1 MSIDNISAIVERA
14 RIAAA
19 EGRKDGETPG
29 AERERL
35 KQIAAEFESMLL
47 VQMLKDMRKAGTWTD
62 GEEERDSLGA
72 ESMFETIDVELASHL
87 ARAKG
92 LGLQDQLLKAFESR
106 LDTKPGIAST
116 GSIGEILREIRPGSL
131 ADGAS
136 EIKPGMA
143 SGARQTG
150 RISEEIRLE
159 TQPGF
164 VSGAPI
170 ATTTESASV
179 AAASGA
185 NFTDSHD
192 ESAHKVRPVN
202 GEVTSA
208 FGWRRDPFTNR
219 MKFHQGVDLR
229 AAYGQEVQAASKGI
243 VVFSGDQGGYGT
255 SVVVE
260 HQDGTRTR
268 YAHLSAT
275 LVRKGDQVGAG
286 EPVGRA
292 GRSGRATGTH
302 LHFEVIARD
311 GRRVEP
317 QQWASADTAGRVL
330 PPGMDEHRPGKSGD

>member
-1 MSIDNISAIVERA
+1 MSIDSINAIVERA
-14 RIAAA
+14 RVAAA
-19 EGRKDGETPG
+19 EGRKDGEAPG

-72 ESMFETIDVELASHL
+72 ASMFETIDVELASHL
-87 ARAKG
+87 ARVKG
-92 LGLQDQLLKAFESR
+92 LGLQKQLLEAFGGEEKPEMKPGFISGGSPAEIIKEIAPR
-106 LDTKPGIAST
+106 IPVTGGVETKPGF
-116 GSIGEILREIRPGSL
+116 
-131 ADGAS
+131 
-136 EIKPGMA
+136 
-143 SGARQTG
+143 
-150 RISEEIRLE
+150 IS
-159 TQPGF
+159 
-164 VSGAPI
+164 SAPV
-170 ATTTESASV
+170 APTTESAPV
-179 AAASGA
+179 AATSGA
-185 NFTDSHD
+185 NFTDSHG
-192 ESAHKVRPVN
+192 ETAHNVRPVH

-229 AAYGQEVQAASKGI
+229 AAYGQEVQAASAGI

-260 HQDGTRTR
+260 HADGTRTR

-302 LHFEVIARD
+302 LHFEVIGRD
-311 GRRVEP
+311 GRRMEP
-317 QQWASADTAGRVL
+317 QLWARADTTGRAL
-330 PPGMDEHRPGKSGD
+330 PPGIDEHRPGGSGD

>member
-14 RIAAA
+14 RVAAA
-19 EGRKDGETPG
+19 EGQKDGQTSGPD
-29 AERERL
+29 RERL
-35 KQIAAEFESMLL
+35 KRIAAEFESMLL
-47 VQMLKDMRKAGTWTD
+47 VQMLKDMRKAGSWSD

-72 ESMFETIDVELASHL
+72 ASLFETIDVELASHL

-92 LGLQDQLLKAFESR
+92 LGLQDQLLRAFESR
-106 LDTKPGIAST
+106 VETKPKPEIEP
-116 GSIGEILREIRPGSL
+116 GSISPRPKIEPGSNL
-131 ADGAS
+131 
-136 EIKPGMA
+136 
-143 SGARQTG
+143 
-150 RISEEIRLE
+150 
-159 TQPGF
+159 GF
-164 VSGAPI
+164 VSPAPV
-170 ATTTESASV
+170 APTTESAAV
-179 AAASGA
+179 AATSGA
-185 NFTDSHD
+185 NFADLHDST
-192 ESAHKVRPVN
+192 AHNVRPVN

-208 FGWRRDPFTNR
+208 FGWRRDPFTHK

-229 AAYGQEVQAASKGI
+229 AAYGQEVQAASAGI

-302 LHFEVIARD
+302 LHFEVIGRD
-311 GRRVEP
+311 GRRMAP
-317 QQWASADTAGRVL
+317 QQWASADTAGRAL
-330 PPGMDEHRPGKSGD
+330 PPGIDEHRPGGSGD

>member
-1 MSIDNISAIVERA
+1 MSIENINAIVERA
-14 RIAAA
+14 RVAAA
-19 EGRKDGETPG
+19 EGRKDGETSVAG
-29 AERERL
+29 RERL

-62 GEEERDSLGA
+62 GEEEERDSLGA
-72 ESMFETIDVELASHL
+72 ESMFETLDVELASQL

-92 LGLQDQLLKAFESR
+92 LGLQKQLLEAFGGME
-106 LDTKPGIAST
+106 KP
-116 GSIGEILREIRPGSL
+116 EITPGVIS
-131 ADGAS
+131 AGQRS
-136 EIKPGMA
+136 EITPGVI
-143 SGARQTG
+143 SGRAFQ
-150 RISEEIRLE
+150 
-159 TQPGF
+159 
-164 VSGAPI
+164 APV
-170 ATTTESASV
+170 APTTESAPV
-179 AAASGA
+179 AATSGTD
-185 NFTDSHD
+185 FTDSHD
-192 ESAHKVRPVN
+192 ETAHNVRPVT
-202 GEVTSA
+202 GDVTSA

-260 HQDGTRTR
+260 HADGTRTR

-302 LHFEVIARD
+302 LHFEVIGRD
-311 GRRVEP
+311 GSRIEP
-317 QQWASADTAGRVL
+317 QLWARADTAGRAL
-330 PPGMDEHRPGKSGD
+330 PPGMDERRPGRSGD

>member
-1 MSIDNISAIVERA
+1 MSIDNINAIVERA
-14 RIAAA
+14 RIAA
-19 EGRKDGETPG
+19 EDGRKDGETSG
-29 AERERL
+29 TERERL

-47 VQMLKDMRKAGTWTD
+47 VQMLKDMRKAGQWSD

-92 LGLQDQLLKAFESR
+92 LGLKDQLLKAFEGR
-106 LDTKPGIAST
+106 VDTKPGFAEKPKIEP
-116 GSIGEILREIRPGSL
+116 GSISGASPTGTLKEIAPQLPTTGVSKIEPGSNF
-131 ADGAS
+131 A
-136 EIKPGMA
+136 
-143 SGARQTG
+143 
-150 RISEEIRLE
+150 
-159 TQPGF
+159 
-164 VSGAPI
+164 APV
-170 ATTTESASV
+170 APTTESTPV
-179 AAASGA
+179 AQTSGA

-192 ESAHKVRPVN
+192 ETAHNVRLVH

-208 FGWRRDPFTNR
+208 FGWRRDPFTHK

-302 LHFEVIARD
+302 LHFEVMSD
-311 GRRVEP
+311 GRAVDP
-317 QQWASADTAGRVL
+317 L
-330 PPGMDEHRPGKSGD
+330 K

>member
-1 MSIDNISAIVERA
+1 VCIDTIIAIVDRA
-14 RIAAA
+14 RVAAA
-19 EGRKDGETPG
+19 DGRKDGETSG
-29 AERERL
+29 AERQRL

-47 VQMLKDMRKAGTWTD
+47 VQMLKDMRKAGQWSD
-62 GEEERDSLGA
+62 SEEEPDSLGA

-87 ARAKG
+87 ARVKG
-92 LGLQDQLLKAFESR
+92 LGLQTQLLEAFSR
-106 LDTKPGIAST
+106 TEKPKIEP
-116 GSIGEILREIRPGSL
+116 GSISGALPAGILREIAPHLPG
-131 ADGAS
+131 
-136 EIKPGMA
+136 PGV
-143 SGARQTG
+143 SK
-150 RISEEIRLE
+150 IE
-159 TQPGF
+159 PGLNF
-164 VSGAPI
+164 AAPGAP
-170 ATTTESASV
+170 TTESTPV
-179 AAASGA
+179 AQTSGA

-192 ESAHKVRPVN
+192 KTAHNVRPVH

-208 FGWRRDPFTNR
+208 FGWRRDPFTHK

-268 YAHLSAT
+268 YAHLSASV
-275 LVRKGDQVGAG
+275 VRKGDQVGAG

-302 LHFEVIARD
+302 LHFEVIGRD

-317 QQWASADTAGRVL
+317 HQWASADTAGRAL
-330 PPGMDEHRPGKSGD
+330 PPGMDEHKPGGSGD

>member
-1 MSIDNISAIVERA
+1 VSIDNINAIVERA
-14 RIAAA
+14 RIAATDA
-19 EGRKDGETPG
+19 GKDGKTSTS
-29 AERERL
+29 ERERL
-35 KQIAAEFESMLL
+35 KQVAAEFESMLL
-47 VQMLKDMRKAGTWTD
+47 VQMLKDMRKAGQWSE

-72 ESMFETIDVELASHL
+72 ESLFETIDVELASHL

-92 LGLQDQLLKAFESR
+92 LGLQKQLLDAFGRGEKP
-106 LDTKPGIAST
+106 DT
-116 GSIGEILREIRPGSL
+116 EIRPGL
-131 ADGAS
+131 V
-136 EIKPGMA
+136 
-143 SGARQTG
+143 SGNPQSPQ
-150 RISEEIRLE
+150 ISEEIRRDLR
-159 TQPGF
+159 PGLISPR
-164 VSGAPI
+164 SGAP
-170 ATTTESASV
+170 TTESAAV
-179 AAASGA
+179 AQTSGA

-192 ESAHKVRPVN
+192 ESAHNVRPVD

-302 LHFEVIARD
+302 LHFEVIGRD

-317 QQWASADTAGRVL
+317 QQWASADTTGRAL
-330 PPGMDEHRPGKSGD
+330 PPGMDEQRPGTSGD

>member
-1 MSIDNISAIVERA
+1 VSIDNINAIVERA

-19 EGRKDGETPG
+19 DGRKDGETSG

-35 KQIAAEFESMLL
+35 KRIAAEFESMLL
-47 VQMLKDMRKAGTWTD
+47 VQMLKDMRKAGTWSD

-87 ARAKG
+87 ARVKG
-92 LGLQDQLLKAFESR
+92 LGLQKQLLEAFGGTE
-106 LDTKPGIAST
+106 KPAAD
-116 GSIGEILREIRPGSL
+116 IRPGL
-131 ADGAS
+131 V
-136 EIKPGMA
+136 
-143 SGARQTG
+143 SGHPQSRQ
-150 RISEEIRLE
+150 ISEEI
-159 TQPGF
+159 QPDLKPGL
-164 VSGAPI
+164 SSPAPV
-170 ATTTESASV
+170 APTTESAPV
-179 AAASGA
+179 AATSGT

-192 ESAHKVRPVN
+192 ETAHNVRPVH

-260 HQDGTRTR
+260 HADGTRTR

-302 LHFEVIARD
+302 LHFEVIGRD
-311 GRRVEP
+311 GRRMEP
-317 QQWASADTAGRVL
+317 QLWARADMTGRAL
-330 PPGMDEHRPGKSGD
+330 PPGMDEHRPGQSGD